1 MFLIDKIAFYTET
14 NRNNNNK
21 YIYMKLIIT
30 RENILTTL
38 KAVIG
43 VVERR
48 QAAPITSHILFS
60 QENNDYKFTASDMEV
75 QLVAK
80 LKPSSIEEFSGSITF
95 PGKKLYD
102 ICNGLPAESE
112 ITITNTGEGKVT
124 LSSNKSRFVL
134 STLDASAF
142 PLIDVEEEALDF
154 NMSKDTIKKII
165 DQTAFAMAQQ
175 DVRYYLNGLY
185 LLITSKEICGV
196 ATDGHRLAKA
206 EATQDISIA
215 EPKNAIIPRKGVLEI
230 QKITELGI
238 KQEKSELKGRLTKN
252 YLRLS
257 SGDVEI
263 TTKLIEGKFPDYDKV
278 IPSDCDKSVKVN
290 AQKLKDSLNTVAVLS
305 NDRFRGVRLNC
316 SNNVIQIS
324 AHNPEKEEA
333 QDEVACEYSGEQIE
347 VGFNVSYFLDVLS
360 VIKTE
365 NAQIHFKD
373 SNSSALITPENDDSA
388 SYVIMPMRL

>member
-30 RENILTTL
+30 RENILITL

-60 QENNDYKFTASDMEV
+60 KENNEYKFTASDMEA

-80 LKPSSIEEFSGSITF
+80 LQPDSIEEFSGSITF

-102 ICNGLPAESE
+102 ICNGLPAKSE
-112 ITITNTGEGKVT
+112 ITITDTGGGKVT

-134 STLDASAF
+134 STLDASTF

-154 NMSKDTIKKII
+154 NVSKDTIKKII
-165 DQTAFAMAQQ
+165 DRTAFAMAQQ

-185 LLITSKEICGV
+185 FLITPKEICGV

-206 EATQDISIA
+206 EAAQDISIA

-230 QKITELGI
+230 QKITENETD
-238 KQEKSELKGRLTKN
+238 QLKGRLTKN

-257 SGDVEI
+257 AGDVEI

-278 IPSDCDKSVKVN
+278 IPADCDKSVKVN

-333 QDEVACEYSGEQIE
+333 QDEVPCEYSGEQIE